1 MRFLQRNVEIPVDLI
16 DPSPFQPR
24 INFSLEELEDSIKRD
39 GIIQRLIVRK
49 KPDGRYELIDGERRL
64 RIAKKLGFATVRCD
78 IIEATDE
85 EAARLVWTLNIKQ
98 KDYAPQEKALFFK
111 KMRDQYGYSLRKIA
125 RIFSI
130 DHATVMNYLNVLKL
144 PEKYQQLV
152 WEGKIG
158 LGIIREL
165 MPLFDDINL
174 VTQWLDKV
182 VAENLTREDLK
193 EVLKSGERSPPPEA
207 VKPEMQRLR
216 EKIRKEVE
224 EELLSK
230 PRILE
235 KAWEKSTYKDLCE
248 RFPFLEENKDIVSEK
263 ALKPVTQAF
272 MKGKA
277 LMYQQMIMQDIK
289 EEVEKRKPL
298 KKRLTS
304 KDVAKILSKYTY
316 VPSIEKKVAEDP
328 EYEEALKYYPID
340 LVDKVWQQ
348 VAKTKRMQVLKTI
361 VKLMY
366 NWLEH
371 KIDEIIRL
379 ALQK

>member
-1 MRFLQRNVEIPVDLI
+1 MRFLERNVEIQVNLI

-24 INFSLEELEDSIKRD
+24 VNFNLEELEDSVKQD
-39 GIIQRLIVRK
+39 GIVQRLIVRK
-49 KPDGRYELIDGERRL
+49 KDARYELIDGERRL

-85 EAARLVWTLNIKQ
+85 EAARLTWTLNIKQ

-111 KMRDQYGYSLRKIA
+111 KMQEKYGYSLRKIA

-130 DHATVMNYLNVLKL
+130 DHATVINYLNVLKL

-165 MPLFDDINL
+165 MPLFNNISL

-193 EVLKSGERSPPPEA
+193 EALKSGERSPPPEI
-207 VKPEMQRLR
+207 VKPEMQKLR
-216 EKIRKEVE
+216 EEIRKEVE

-248 RFPFLEENKDIVSEK
+248 RFPFLKENKDIVSEK

-277 LMYQQMIMQDIK
+277 LAYQHLIMQDIK
-289 EEVEKRKPL
+289 KEVEKRKPQ

-304 KDVAKILSKYTY
+304 KDIAKILSKYAY
-316 VPSIEKKVAEDP
+316 VPSAEKTVAEDP

-340 LVDKVWQQ
+340 LVEKVWQQ
-348 VAKTKRMQVLKTI
+348 VAKTKRMQVLKAI

-371 KIDEIIRL
+371 KIDEIISL
-379 ALQK
+379 ALKKC